1 MSPVMT
7 FPLSR
12 LPVQLLHQLHACAG
26 QQRVPLLL
34 LLVNA
39 GLAYEGLYIP
49 YDTLLPSKQP

>member
-1 MSPVMT
+1 MT

-12 LPVQLLHQLHACAG
+12 LPVQLLRQLHACAG